1 MGQVYIFIFG
11 MIVITIIAMIL
22 FAYLCLL
29 KYIFSKSVTWEFI
42 VSSVISMEIVCLI
55 FPGLYEIEGLLL
67 GATIAITVLAFII
80 VRLIAIGLSSVL
92 NKKIKG
98 RILIGLF
105 LAFMLWGPTAAA
117 NISVEKDQ
125 IEEADLSEFVLDHK
139 RETLQEMESSIPVST
154 GLGIF
159 TGVTFIIANSLTD
172 RRN

>member
-67 GATIAITVLAFII
+67 GATIAITVLTFII

-92 NKKIKG
+92 NKKIK
-98 RILIGLF
+98 R
-105 LAFMLWGPTAAA
+105 
-117 NISVEKDQ
+117 
-125 IEEADLSEFVLDHK
+125 
-139 RETLQEMESSIPVST
+139 
-154 GLGIF
+154 
-159 TGVTFIIANSLTD
+159 
-172 RRN
+172 

>member
-1 MGQVYIFIFG
+1 
-11 MIVITIIAMIL
+11 
-22 FAYLCLL
+22 
-29 KYIFSKSVTWEFI
+29 
-42 VSSVISMEIVCLI
+42 
-55 FPGLYEIEGLLL
+55 
-67 GATIAITVLAFII
+67 
-80 VRLIAIGLSSVL
+80 
-92 NKKIKG
+92 
-98 RILIGLF
+98 
-105 LAFMLWGPTAAA
+105 MLWGPTAAA